1 MEAVNPIPLQASP
14 HEELEDHMQVSS
26 IRVDEDGGG
35 GGFEADDVS
44 GGCAVEV
51 QVNSVILPVN
61 NNPVALPSPTSELS
75 ISFEGE
81 VYVFPAVTPE
91 KVQAVLLLLGGRE
104 IPNSVPSSEFLLQQN
119 NKSLG
124 DASSRSNISRRNA
137 SLVRFRA
144 KRKERSFEKKIRYS
158 CRKELALRMHRK
170 NGQFASIK
178 KLADGDWHPSDG
190 TPPPVSAVRKCQH
203 CGISEKSTPAMRR
216 GPAGPRTL
224 CNACGLR
231 WANKGTLRDLTKAG
245 RISSFNENESGTPL
259 GVTLVEVENL
269 YHNQNEQGS
278 PEEMKPLAMELGNPS
293 MMQNEQDS
301 LEATEAVT
309 DNSAVQVENSS
320 ANLDDQETLDELAS
334 ASGTEFEIPTNFD
347 EQVDVDSHMGT
358 GWPGT

>member
-1 MEAVNPIPLQASP
+1 MEAVNPIPLQARP

-124 DASSRSNISRRNA
+124 GASSRSNISRRTA

-231 WANKGTLRDLTKAG
+231 WANKGT
-245 RISSFNENESGTPL
+245 PL
-259 GVTLVEVENL
+259 GVELVEAENL

-347 EQVDVDSHMGT
+347 EQVDVDSHMVT

>member
-1 MEAVNPIPLQASP
+1 MEAVNPIPLQARP

-124 DASSRSNISRRNA
+124 GASSRSNISRRTA

-190 TPPPVSAVRKCQH
+190 TPPPVSA
-203 CGISEKSTPAMRR
+203 EK
-216 GPAGPRTL
+216 
-224 CNACGLR
+224 

-259 GVTLVEVENL
+259 GVELVEAENL
-269 YHNQNEQGS
+269 YHNQDEQGS

-347 EQVDVDSHMGT
+347 EQVDVDSHMVT